1 MILLGPIKSLLV
13 LANCRQ
19 GLPSTFHGS
28 GQSANYQSTGSVTYQ
43 LELLLESSVQDKHQ
57 SFRSE
62 ATLIEGTK
70 TSLLFHSTRPIEAP
84 DPKMIVMSQ
93 EFSRQSLHL
102 LPGKAHQ
109 HLTPRE
115 VFHSVNKSK
124 LPKEVFTLHMFMP
137 SVAVVGQGLPLV
149 LNVKHDTDVEQS
161 SGLSAPPVI
170 FLQGIKVEI
179 VSNTGV
185 IAPCSD
191 DGWSERTELA
201 TESYSEYSMPITDNM
216 DLGNMLKLKIPKDMA
231 PTFQTSNIQQ
241 THKLAVEASV
251 GCAGEEFQAAFETND
266 LLLWSS
272 IYAPGSG
279 KPSAMASG
287 SS

>member
-1 MILLGPIKSLLV
+1 MLGPIKSLLV

-19 GLPSTFHGS
+19 ELPPTFHGS
-28 GQSANYQSTGSVTYQ
+28 GMSANYKSTGSVTYQ
-43 LELLLESSVQDKHQ
+43 LELLLASSVQDKHR
-57 SFRSE
+57 SFRSN
-62 ATLIEGTK
+62 ATSIEGTE
-70 TSLLFHSTRPIEAP
+70 TSLLFHSTRPIEAS

-93 EFSRQSLHL
+93 EFSRQSLRL

-115 VFHSVNKSK
+115 AFHSIRKTK
-124 LPKEVFTLHMFMP
+124 LPKEVFTLHMSMP

-161 SGLSAPPVI
+161 SGLSAPPPI
-170 FLQGIKVEI
+170 FLYSIKVEI

-185 IAPCSD
+185 IAPCSN

-201 TESYSEYSMPITDNM
+201 TKSYSEDSMPITYNM
-216 DLGNMLKLKIPKDMA
+216 DLGNTLKLKIPKDAA
-231 PTFQTSNIQQ
+231 PTFQTPNIQR
-241 THKLAVEASV
+241 THKLAVEALV
-251 GCAGEEFQAAFETND
+251 GCAGKDFQAAFTTDD